1 MDNLMIML
9 QFILLLFFNFINKYN
24 KNYQILEIFRK
35 AEEDKDKKNLEKENA
50 TYYYTK
56 IIGSILSKEDLKIPQ
71 VIKIA
76 GNTDLKDIYNK
87 DKCDLSDEPGD

>member
-35 AEEDKDKKNLEKENA
+35 AEEDKDKK
-50 TYYYTK
+50 K
-56 IIGSILSKEDLKIPQ
+56 IY
-71 VIKIA
+71 IK
-76 GNTDLKDIYNK
+76 
-87 DKCDLSDEPGD
+87 